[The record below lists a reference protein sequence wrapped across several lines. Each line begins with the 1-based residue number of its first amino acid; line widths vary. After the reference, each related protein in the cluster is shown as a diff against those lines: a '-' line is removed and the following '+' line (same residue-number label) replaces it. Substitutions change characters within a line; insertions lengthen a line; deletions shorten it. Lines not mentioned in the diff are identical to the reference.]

1 MRDVKKWLTALAGL
15 LLAGSVS
22 VGTTGPAATA
32 SDAGNLKVTVD
43 YKGPGT
49 VDKTHQLFV
58 WVFDTPDIS
67 ESSTPVATDVVTAN
81 GGSARFSGLPE
92 TVYLAAAYNEKGDS
106 YDQAQGP
113 PPPGTPITIY
123 GGVGTATAV
132 ATGGADAVVTVE
144 FDDSMRMP

>member
-1 MRDVKKWLTALAGL
+1 MRDVKRCLTALAGL

-22 VGTTGPAATA
+22 VGTAGQAAPAE
-32 SDAGNLKVTVD
+32 DAGNLKVTVD

-58 WVFDTPDIS
+58 WIFDTPDIS

-81 GGSARFSGLPE
+81 GGSASFTGLPK
-92 TVYLAAAYNEKGDS
+92 TVYLAAAFNEKGEA
-106 YDQAQGP
+106 YDQSQGP

-123 GGVGTATAV
+123 GGVGTATGV
-132 ATGGADAVVTVE
+132 PTGGADAAVTVD